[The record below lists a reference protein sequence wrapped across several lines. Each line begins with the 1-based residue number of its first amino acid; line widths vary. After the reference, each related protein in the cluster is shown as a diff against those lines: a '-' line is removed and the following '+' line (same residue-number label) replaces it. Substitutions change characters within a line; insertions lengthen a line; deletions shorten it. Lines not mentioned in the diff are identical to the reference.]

1 MSKELQDKLDQ
12 ASAAAQIVLDKIL
25 DEINNE

>member
-1 MSKELQDKLDQ
+1 MSKKLQDKLDQ

-25 DEINNE
+25 DEIDNE